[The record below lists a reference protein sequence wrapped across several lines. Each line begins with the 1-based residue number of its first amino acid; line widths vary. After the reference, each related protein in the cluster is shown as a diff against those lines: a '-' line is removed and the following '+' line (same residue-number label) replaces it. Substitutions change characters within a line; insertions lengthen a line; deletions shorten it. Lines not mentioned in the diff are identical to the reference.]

1 MQGSTLSI
9 YAYVTYDGS
18 PVTSGNFQA
27 YLSNFSG
34 VVTSIPL
41 KFNGTYW
48 VGTYVIPSYTPG
60 GNWRILVNGTHG
72 QFSGY
77 GSTYITVGSGMTII
91 SVLPVQGPNA
101 LTKLAV
107 TVYVN
112 YPNGSP
118 AGNQQLEAYLV
129 QYGKTVARAFLSPS
143 GDGQYRG
150 FFPIFRPLD
159 GTYLLFVNG
168 SAASVYTYLYYGIG
182 IQAALYVP
190 VADALPSV
198 SPGQNVM
205 LIALPSSLANMSAYI
220 YSPSGSLLSTVAME
234 LTPSLIYEANYT
246 IPPNTAPGFYTVE
259 FVAVGNSSSPW
270 EGNVGFYNLSFYI
283 SPSPLLTYVR
293 SVSEAF
299 QGQYVKVEANI
310 TYSNGT
316 EVTEGAF
323 SATLVPTELGYESL
337 TVSESTSFPLQYN
350 WSSKLWEGYYQLP
363 SVLNPGAY
371 QGAPPYSLAG
381 PWNVLVS
388 GSSPTGMAAYSNQTY
403 IDVLPYTVVDK
414 IDING
419 THLTGQLVSGS
430 QGHYS
435 IYELYVS
442 QFNVT
447 HADVQIYDSYV
458 GQLTAVNSTVY
469 ISGSHVQHMNLI
481 NSRVQVSNSIIG
493 PSVVAINE
501 TNSNLTLTLTSFSG
515 VRWAFH
521 QSGGNVSYSLVN
533 LNGANLSS
541 LPPPTFQF
549 YRHGSSII
557 VKVLGTGVRVV
568 SVSLDG
574 QPVQYTVNSD
584 GGLTINL
591 EANGVYGTNYLNVQV
606 SDGVPY
612 SHTFIF
618 TVPPPSSPAFTPLT
632 IISLVVAVV
641 AVVLALRKR

>member
-1 MQGSTLSI
+1 
-9 YAYVTYDGS
+9 
-18 PVTSGNFQA
+18 
-27 YLSNFSG
+27 
-34 VVTSIPL
+34 
-41 KFNGTYW
+41 
-48 VGTYVIPSYTPG
+48 
-60 GNWRILVNGTHG
+60 
-72 QFSGY
+72 
-77 GSTYITVGSGMTII
+77 
-91 SVLPVQGPNA
+91 
-101 LTKLAV
+101 
-107 TVYVN
+107 
-112 YPNGSP
+112 
-118 AGNQQLEAYLV
+118 
-129 QYGKTVARAFLSPS
+129 
-143 GDGQYRG
+143 
-150 FFPIFRPLD
+150 
-159 GTYLLFVNG
+159 
-168 SAASVYTYLYYGIG
+168 
-182 IQAALYVP
+182 
-190 VADALPSV
+190 
-198 SPGQNVM
+198 
-205 LIALPSSLANMSAYI
+205 MSAYI

-430 QGHYS
+430 RGHYS

-515 VRWAFH
+515 VRLAFH